1 MYSISRMA
9 SWENVKKGL
18 NERKTNLVTDVDK
31 VDDII
36 TTINSNIK
44 TYANNA
50 GISDVPDKN
59 VAQDNANTNFNKI
72 IQIELDYK
80 SLLKDLTTNLKGF
93 ADNAD
98 IRSRL
103 QEIGTLGSDI
113 RNLEVELKNVKQEAS
128 TSTTRKESI
137 ENPDMN
143 VSWYQGFA
151 SSVGFSKP
159 LHQISIS
166 ILIGFGILLLILSG
180 LMMKEI
186 FGSGSDELYVQSANS
201 DNLFSIFTDSRM
213 YSVLGA
219 ITLVIVTLGIL
230 SYNGYMGKSTL

>member
-1 MYSISRMA
+1 MA
-9 SWENVKKGL
+9 TWNDIRSDL
-18 NERKTNLVTDVDK
+18 NARKLIL
-31 VDDII
+31 DDATTPTKIGNI
-36 TTINSNIK
+36 TTLINSNIK
-44 TYANNA
+44 TFANTA
-50 GISDVPDKN
+50 GISSDSTKN
-59 VAQDNANTNFNKI
+59 QAQVDATTNFNRILDKELEYKELIKELTAQIKI
-72 IQIELDYK
+72 FSGD
-80 SLLKDLTTNLKGF
+80 
-93 ADNAD
+93 AD
-98 IRSRL
+98 ITTKL
-103 QEIGTLGSDI
+103 TLIGTLGSDI

>member
-1 MYSISRMA
+1 MA
-9 SWENVKKGL
+9 TWVDIKQAL
-18 NERKTNLVTDVDK
+18 NDRK
-31 VDDII
+31 DII
-36 TTINSNIK
+36 DSSTTDTNIETIKMLINANIK
-44 TYANNA
+44 TFADNA
-50 GISDVPDKN
+50 GISSDSTKN
-59 VAQDNANTNFNKI
+59 QAQIDANANFNNI
-72 IQIELDYK
+72 IQKELDYK
-80 SLLKDLTTNLKGF
+80 ILLKDLTTSVKGF
-93 ADNAD
+93 SNDADITSKLQKIGELGND
-98 IRSRL
+98 IRS
-103 QEIGTLGSDI
+103 
-113 RNLEVELKNVKQEAS
+113 LELELKTVKQEAN
-128 TSTTRKESI
+128 TSITRKESI

-186 FGSGSDELYVQSANS
+186 FGPGSEELYVNSANS

-230 SYNGYMGKSTL
+230 SYNGYLGKSTL

>member
-1 MYSISRMA
+1 MA
-9 SWENVKKGL
+9 TWNDIRSDL
-18 NERKTNLVTDVDK
+18 NARKLIL
-31 VDDII
+31 DDATTPTKIGNI
-36 TTINSNIK
+36 TTLINSNIK
-44 TYANNA
+44 TFANTA
-50 GISDVPDKN
+50 GISSDSTKN
-59 VAQDNANTNFNKI
+59 QAQVDATTNFNRILDKELEYKELIKELTAQIKI
-72 IQIELDYK
+72 FSGD
-80 SLLKDLTTNLKGF
+80 
-93 ADNAD
+93 AD
-98 IRSRL
+98 ITTKL
-103 QEIGTLGSDI
+103 TLIGTLGSDI
-113 RNLEVELKNVKQEAS
+113 RNLEVELKKVKQEAS